1 MRRRRAAR
9 GHQKEFHRPAH
20 SGDGHRL
27 NVFGKLQPAMFQPVY
42 LDHNATT
49 PVAPAV
55 LEAMLPFFAQLH
67 GNASSRHEYG
77 RTARRAIDEARQR
90 VAYAVGAHPTEVIFT
105 SGGSEANNLFIKG
118 AAANLPAGIVAIS
131 AIEHP
136 CVREPARALRRRGW
150 RLRELA
156 VDVECRLASADFH
169 AALAEQPA
177 LISIML
183 ANNETGAL
191 QDVAALAAQ
200 AAQETRSS
208 VWFHTDAVQALGKVP
223 VDFRSLNAA
232 GVHAMTVSAHKLGGP
247 KGAGALIVD
256 KRVDL
261 APLIDGGG
269 HERGLRSGTENVPAI
284 VGFGV
289 ACEAASHDLAAASLQ
304 LRQLRGSLERGL
316 VAQGATIFAAHA
328 ERLPNTVYFS
338 LPGIDGET
346 LVARLDRAGFA
357 VASGAACSAA
367 NPEPSHVLLAM
378 GVAPATA
385 RGAMRVSL
393 GRQNTADDVAGFLRA
408 LAATVSQLQSL
419 TALHHTVEG

>member
-1 MRRRRAAR
+1 
-9 GHQKEFHRPAH
+9 
-20 SGDGHRL
+20 
-27 NVFGKLQPAMFQPVY
+27 MFQPIY

-55 LEAMLPFFAQLH
+55 LDAMLSFFTQQH

-77 RTARRAIDEARQR
+77 RAARRAIDEARQR
-90 VAYAVGAHPTEVIFT
+90 VAYAVGAHSTEVIFT
-105 SGGSEANNLFIKG
+105 SGGSEANNLFVKG
-118 AAANLPAGIVAIS
+118 AAATQPVGTVAIS

-136 CVREPARALRRRGW
+136 CVREPAKALRRQGW
-150 RLRELA
+150 RVREIA
-156 VDVECRLASADFH
+156 VDAECRLASADFH

-177 LISIML
+177 LVSIML
-183 ANNETGAL
+183 ANNETGAV
-191 QDVAALAAQ
+191 QDIAALAA
-200 AAQETRSS
+200 AAAAASNGLA
-208 VWFHTDAVQALGKVP
+208 WFHSDAVQALGKIP
-223 VDFRSLNAA
+223 LDFRSLNTA
-232 GVHAMTVSAHKLGGP
+232 GVHALTLSAHKLGGP
-247 KGAGALIVD
+247 KGAGALVVD

-284 VGFGV
+284 VGFGL
-289 ACEAASHDLAAASLQ
+289 ACELAVAALAESALR

-328 ERLPNTVYFS
+328 ERLPNTIYFS

-346 LVARLDRAGFA
+346 LVGKLDRAGYA

-378 GVAPATA
+378 GVASETA
-385 RGAMRVSL
+385 RGAVRVSL
-393 GRQNTADDVAGFLRA
+393 GPQNSADDVAGFLRA
-408 LAATVSQLQSL
+408 LAATYSQLQSL
-419 TALHHTVEG
+419 TTLHATVGG